1 MRYSFLSRQMSSFPV
16 RVPCRVRRV
25 SAAGYDD
32 GLHRQP
38 RVTEQRREE
47 LAAAIRTIHA
57 ERRGRYG
64 SRRRYAEL
72 TARGHARSVNAVAKV
87 MKSLG
92 IRASSRRQS
101 RVRTT
106 DSRHQFP
113 VAGNELGRG
122 VTAAEPNDVWPSDIA
137 VVPTRERWLD
147 LAAVASPK
155 KGLVHHED
163 GPTIEAANAG
173 VLEDV
178 DVFGNR
184 IRRHSSPGYVAP
196 AEFESA
202 DSP

>member
-1 MRYSFLSRQMSSFPV
+1 MRYLVLSRQPSSFPV
-16 RVPCRVRRV
+16 RVMCRVLRV
-25 SAAGYDD
+25 SAAGYYDW
-32 GLHRQP
+32 LHRQP
-38 RVTEQRREE
+38 SVTEKRRAE
-47 LAAAIRTIHA
+47 LAEAIRAIHA
-57 ERRGRYG
+57 DVKGRYG
-64 SRRRYAEL
+64 SPRMHAEL
-72 TARGHARSVNAVAKV
+72 VARQFPCSVNTVARV

-92 IRASSRRQS
+92 IQAISHRQF